1 MRYPSPLAGHGI
13 PYVIGP
19 VGGSLPTPAAF
30 ASEDTSPWYVG
41 LRRFDAWRLRHD
53 RPLTRTYDDA
63 ACVLGIAPYVG
74 ELLGD
79 RRLRRFEVV
88 SETAIETLA
97 PQVDRAARRGADVRL
112 LHVGRLVRS
121 KGLRDVLA
129 ALALTDPAVRL
140 TLDVAGDGPDRQACE
155 QLTAELGLADRVRFH
170 GRLDRS
176 DVDSLYRAAD
186 VFVFPSFREAGGNVA
201 FEAMG
206 WALPLI
212 VSDIGGPG
220 AAVDDSCGIRIHPSN
235 PGQFAR
241 DLASAIDRLAAD
253 PELRTRLGAAARKRV
268 AEVGMWD
275 AKIERVDALYHELA
289 GCGAVEP
296 VSVDPVSVD
305 VAAVIVTH
313 NSAHV
318 IDGLL
323 DSIPAALGRLTAD
336 VVVVDNGSTDDTAAL
351 VSSRQDCRLVPT
363 TNAGYAGGINRGV
376 REAASSTA
384 ILVLNPDVR
393 LLPGSIESM
402 YAAITQPGVGIV
414 APQVRDENGRLAR
427 SQRREPTLLRALG
440 LTRTGVPALSEYVG
454 READYLQPRSV
465 DWALGAVLMVSRECQ
480 QAVGEW
486 DESFFLYS
494 EETDFASRARRLGFT
509 VRYDPS
515 AVAVHVGAQSGTSD
529 RIHSM
534 QILNRVRYYRRSH
547 DAISSTAYYV
557 LAIGNEASRSRAGSR
572 HRHAVRTLVRPRLR
586 PEELRCSTTLV
597 PN

>member
-1 MRYPSPLAGHGI
+1 MRRACWA
-13 PYVIGP
+13 
-19 VGGSLPTPAAF
+19 SLRT
-30 ASEDTSPWYVG
+30 SENCS
-41 LRRFDAWRLRHD
+41 A
-53 RPLTRTYDDA
+53 
-63 ACVLGIAPYVG
+63 IA
-74 ELLGD
+74 D
-79 RRLRRFEVV
+79 CRRFEVV

-97 PQVDRAARRGADVRL
+97 PEVDRAARRGAEVRL

-206 WALPLI
+206 WGLPLI

-253 PELRTRLGAAARKRV
+253 PELRARLGAAARKRV
-268 AEVGMWD
+268 ADVGMWD
-275 AKIERVDALYHELA
+275 TKIERVDALYHELA
-289 GCGAVEP
+289 VLRCSEP

-336 VVVVDNGSTDDTAAL
+336 VVVVDNGSTDDTVAL

-363 TNAGYAGGINRGV
+363 HERGLRGRDQSRCPRGRV
-376 REAASSTA
+376 VDRDPRAEPGRSPAARVDR
-384 ILVLNPDVR
+384 IDVR
-393 LLPGSIESM
+393 GDHP
-402 YAAITQPGVGIV
+402 T
-414 APQVRDENGRLAR
+414 GRRHRRTSSA
-427 SQRREPTLLRALG
+427 RRER
-440 LTRTGVPALSEYVG
+440 
-454 READYLQPRSV
+454 
-465 DWALGAVLMVSRECQ
+465 
-480 QAVGEW
+480 
-486 DESFFLYS
+486 
-494 EETDFASRARRLGFT
+494 ASRTIA
-509 VRYDPS
+509 
-515 AVAVHVGAQSGTSD
+515 TS
-529 RIHSM
+529 
-534 QILNRVRYYRRSH
+534 
-547 DAISSTAYYV
+547 
-557 LAIGNEASRSRAGSR
+557 
-572 HRHAVRTLVRPRLR
+572 
-586 PEELRCSTTLV
+586 
-597 PN
+597 